1 PITSSTTSPPR
12 PSRSS
17 TTITDEP
24 CKKQGDSVERVSG
37 LAGTAQTHPEHL
49 DDIDAEL
56 LAKRLHTT
64 NPAAL
69 RRQVSDLQGDL
80 LTKVKHKNITR
91 RGKQNAAYLSRA
103 KLDESTKKPTRA
115 S

>member
-1 PITSSTTSPPR
+1 MLFDSPR
-12 PSRSS
+12 ISIARSE
-17 TTITDEP
+17 T
-24 CKKQGDSVERVSG
+24 RH
-37 LAGTAQTHPEHL
+37 AQTPYQRLLTHPEHL

-80 LTKVKHKNITR
+80 LNKVRHQNITR